1 MNVIARIDE
10 IMKKQGL
17 TDYQLSKLSG
27 LSPSTISNMRIRNTV
42 PTIPTLQSICDSLN
56 VSMSQFFTE
65 EDSEFYP
72 ITRRQK
78 EFFDLYV
85 QLTDEQQDLLLQ
97 VSRQMQK
104 GNQ

>member
-65 EDSEFYP
+65 DDSEFYP
-72 ITRRQK
+72 INRKQK